1 MRADELIQAI
11 AAAGFGSGVTSI
23 LVAVITSRANKGKA
37 RADAADLLTGAA
49 ERVGKMNEVLDREN
63 TKVKIALD
71 DLSMAIIRFLQ
82 HSITEEEL
90 LEVMRHIRDG
100 GKE

>member
-63 TKVKIALD
+63 TKVKLALD
-71 DLSMAIIRFLQ
+71 MLSMGVIKYLQ
-82 HSITEEEL
+82 HAISEEEL
-90 LEVMRHIRDG
+90 LEVMRKIRDG
-100 GKE
+100 SE